1 MSFRRSPKTHPVTL
15 RASLQAKRFPR
26 FEWCQH
32 VHSNNPATSF
42 ATLGMSRTWQPL
54 VHVGGIIS
62 VGRGITGCIT
72 KTLANK
78 DNRVSVVPNYRIWTT
93 LLDSSQPTTRISMQ
107 LDQNTTS
114 SHAETSEGIDTPAL
128 HPSPMHPLHHSNT
141 PSSESEHLNPTQEH
155 HHHHS
160 FKPPGL
166 SHGHLSAGNLE
177 NLREWRGEE
186 RKGEK
191 TLRERERELSLL
203 YVHGKLPKVDNP
215 YSVTFLLLGHLYLV
229 WSLGTD
235 MRKTCVYKRLDCVFN
250 IW

>member
-1 MSFRRSPKTHPVTL
+1 MSFRRSPKIHPVTL

-107 LDQNTTS
+107 LDQNTT
-114 SHAETSEGIDTPAL
+114 PMQKLQKAL
-128 HPSPMHPLHHSNT
+128 PVRHSMPPQCTHSITRTLHK
-141 PSSESEHLNPTQEH
+141 
-155 HHHHS
+155 
-160 FKPPGL
+160 F
-166 SHGHLSAGNLE
+166 
-177 NLREWRGEE
+177 REWATE
-186 RKGEK
+186 
-191 TLRERERELSLL
+191 S
-203 YVHGKLPKVDNP
+203 
-215 YSVTFLLLGHLYLV
+215 
-229 WSLGTD
+229 
-235 MRKTCVYKRLDCVFN
+235 
-250 IW
+250 